1 VTLPGVEK
9 EGWARVGIP
18 LREKN
23 QGISSSGIG
32 DTGGGILLAPL
43 IKFVRACSRSTR
55 ERCASIA
62 LTLLRDASSSHQ
74 E

>member
-1 VTLPGVEK
+1 VTLPGIEK

-32 DTGGGILLAPL
+32 DTGGGILLVPL
-43 IKFVRACSRSTR
+43 IKFVRACSRSDVHSR
-55 ERCASIA
+55 EMRSDRGYA
-62 LTLLRDASSSHQ
+62 
-74 E
+74 